1 MDRVDRGGYR
11 GWMGAGE
18 LSIEEI
24 ILLTRTYRG

>member
-1 MDRVDRGGYR
+1 VDRVDR

-18 LSIEEI
+18 FNTEER